1 MSLRQQLRSATTPLH
16 HQVDAAFGAYALHTR
31 DGYSDFLLAHAR
43 ALFGLEVALEAAG
56 IECLLPDWPQRRRR
70 DALQQDLHTLGLATP
85 HALPLPHALEAAT
98 CWGLVYVLE
107 GSRLGA
113 RLLLERVRETP
124 WPGQL
129 HALHYLQHAGDSA
142 LWPRFLSQLEQAA
155 GELNAAA
162 VCRGAEL
169 GFQQFI
175 AAASQVCHTQAID
188 NRSTA
193 AP

>member
-1 MSLRQQLRSATTPLH
+1 MSLRQQLRCATTPLH
-16 HQVDAAFGAYALHTR
+16 HQVDAAFSAYALHTR

-43 ALFGLEVALEAAG
+43 ALFGLELALEGAG
-56 IECLLPDWPQRRRR
+56 IERLLADWPQRRRR
-70 DALQQDLHTLGLATP
+70 DALRHDLLALDLAVPTPLTLPDTLDN
-85 HALPLPHALEAAT
+85 AT

-113 RLLLERVRETP
+113 RLLLEQVDKTP

-129 HALHYLQHAGDSA
+129 DALHYLQHAGDST

-155 GELNAAA
+155 GGLDAAA

-169 GFQQFI
+169 GFQLFI
-175 AAASQVCHTQAID
+175 TAAGHSSHAVAID
-188 NRSTA
+188 KRATA

>member
-31 DGYSDFLLAHAR
+31 DGYSDFLLSHAR

-56 IECLLPDWPQRRRR
+56 IECLLPDWPQHRRR
-70 DALQQDLHTLGLATP
+70 DALRQDLLALDLAVPTPLTLPNTLDS
-85 HALPLPHALEAAT
+85 AT

-129 HALHYLQHAGDSA
+129 HALHYLQHAGDNA

-175 AAASQVCHTQAID
+175 AAASQGCHTQAID